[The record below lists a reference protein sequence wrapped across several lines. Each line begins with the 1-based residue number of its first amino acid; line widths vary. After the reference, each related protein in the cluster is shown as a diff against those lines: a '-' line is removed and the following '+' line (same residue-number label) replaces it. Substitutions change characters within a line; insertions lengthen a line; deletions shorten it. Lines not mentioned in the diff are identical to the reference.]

1 MTDPT
6 ALCDEL
12 TATWHREIPIVA
24 SMGMAVERYDGQSLT
39 VRAPLQ
45 PNRNVHGT
53 TFAGSL
59 YSACVL
65 TGWGAIWLA
74 LRERGL
80 AVLYLRSREHHP
92 IPQRRRMA
100 TSSAAARSNPPRFDA
115 GLESIRSVW
124 PRELR
129 ARLHDR
135 QRRQDGR
142 DVHRQIRRA
151 REARL
156 TRGFHELERAV
167 VDHAQRDVEDDR
179 EADIGDP
186 VEARQAAAR

>member
-1 MTDPT
+1 MTDRT

-24 SMGMAVERYDGQSLT
+24 AMGAAVERYDGRSLT

-65 TGWGAIWLA
+65 TGWGAVWLA

-80 AVLYLRSREHHP
+80 TGVIYAAESTVQYRKAVAGDFVCRCSPDADAL
-92 IPQRRRMA
+92 
-100 TSSAAARSNPPRFDA
+100 DA
-115 GLESIRSVW
+115 GLKLFEKSGRATF
-124 PRELR
+124 ELVCTI
-129 ARLHDR
+129 DN
-135 QRRQDGR
+135 D
-142 DVHRQIRRA
+142 DK
-151 REARL
+151 
-156 TRGFHELERAV
+156 RAV
-167 VDHAQRDVEDDR
+167 TFEGKYVVHAKH
-179 EADIGDP
+179 A
-186 VEARQAAAR
+186 